1 MKPCESWCVSARR
14 EIWRSWRPEAFRAR
28 AAWSFCGGRRSL
40 TLDGARCALCLDDG
54 MLLGAA
60 RRRPFCEVELELVSG
75 EAAPML
81 AFAAYLQEHHAL
93 REERKSKFVRASEL
107 VD

>member
-1 MKPCESWCVSARR
+1 MRELVRLGAPGELAELAARGVSRTCGVEFLRR
-14 EIWRSWRPEAFRAR
+14 TAE
-28 AAWSFCGGRRSL
+28 L

-107 VD
+107 VE

>member
-1 MKPCESWCVSARR
+1 
-14 EIWRSWRPEAFRAR
+14 
-28 AAWSFCGGRRSL
+28 
-40 TLDGARCALCLDDG
+40 

-107 VD
+107 AE